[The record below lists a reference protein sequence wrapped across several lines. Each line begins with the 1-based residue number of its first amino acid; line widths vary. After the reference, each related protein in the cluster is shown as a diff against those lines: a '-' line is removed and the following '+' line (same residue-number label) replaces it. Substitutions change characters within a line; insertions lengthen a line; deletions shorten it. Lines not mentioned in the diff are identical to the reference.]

1 MHHSFNKIWG
11 LSAVCFSKAEVF
23 GINGQI
29 EYEIIEGD
37 WQHQFSVGK
46 KNGSVFTTK
55 PLDRETL
62 PSYDLVVKATDLA
75 EPSSDRKSTTTQVTV
90 IVKDVNDESP
100 KFVSPSL
107 VYVSE
112 NLLVGQLAFYIK
124 AEDQDE
130 GDNGVVTYSLAQ
142 HSSNSF
148 RVGFINGEVF
158 VNTALDRESVQNY
171 TIEVVATDKGIP
183 PRSAFQ
189 TISVQIKDEND
200 NGPIFERSSYDATV
214 PENVTIGV
222 TLVQVKA
229 KDADI
234 GLNGIV
240 RYFIVGGDENFDF
253 SMDQSSGV
261 LRVQKKLDYER
272 KKLYKLQI
280 QAEDGG
286 MIARS
291 STATVT
297 INILDIN
304 DYQPLFIDSP
314 YYAHVLENMASLP
327 VYVTQVS
334 ARDDDSDVNSKVI
347 LIRRQGR

>member
-1 MHHSFNKIWG
+1 M
-11 LSAVCFSKAEVF
+11 
-23 GINGQI
+23 Q
-29 EYEIIEGD
+29 
-37 WQHQFSVGK
+37 
-46 KNGSVFTTK
+46 
-55 PLDRETL
+55 
-62 PSYDLVVKATDLA
+62 
-75 EPSSDRKSTTTQVTV
+75 
-90 IVKDVNDESP
+90 
-100 KFVSPSL
+100 
-107 VYVSE
+107 
-112 NLLVGQLAFYIK
+112 VGQLAFYIK
-124 AEDQDE
+124 ATDQDE
-130 GDNGVVTYSLAQ
+130 GENGIVTYSLAP

-148 RVGFINGEVF
+148 RVGFVNGEVF
-158 VNTALDRESVQNY
+158 VNTALDRESIQNY

-183 PRSAFQ
+183 SKSAFQ
-189 TISVQIKDEND
+189 TVSVQIKDEND
-200 NGPIFERSSYDATV
+200 NGPIFERTNYDSTV
-214 PENVTIGV
+214 AENVTIGV

-229 KDADI
+229 TDADI

-272 KKLYKLQI
+272 KKLYKLKI

-286 MIARS
+286 IIARS

-304 DYQPLFIDSP
+304 DYQPQFIDSP

-334 ARDDDSDVNSKVI
+334 ARDDDSPINSNVVYEFRGGIADNDNNIFQIDASTGEITCHKKLDRESQAQYKLVVFAKDSGWYFI
-347 LIRRQGR
+347 IFSF